1 MDDERQ
7 EYVTSYHSQTV
18 GVGKVAFM
26 QTGECERKGG
36 WLDWSGQALRRP
48 KETRKGANIFRVF
61 VIIFFLRRVSKDVWN
76 GSRYNVIRRAAFEFL
91 VLSVQIHAIAIY
103 DLQRLSDSKKWS
115 AFVFSPR
122 VLT

>member
-1 MDDERQ
+1 MAGLVWAGVKAPQRDKKRC
-7 EYVTSYHSQTV
+7 EYFSSI
-18 GVGKVAFM
+18 
-26 QTGECERKGG
+26 C
-36 WLDWSGQALRRP
+36 D
-48 KETRKGANIFRVF
+48 N
-61 VIIFFLRRVSKDVWN
+61 FFLRRVSKDVWN